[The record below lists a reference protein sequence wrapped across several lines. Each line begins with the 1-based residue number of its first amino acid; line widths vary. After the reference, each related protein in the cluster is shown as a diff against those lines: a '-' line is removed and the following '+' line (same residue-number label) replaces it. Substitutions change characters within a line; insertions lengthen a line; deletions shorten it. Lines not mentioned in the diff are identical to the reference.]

1 MVWASLNFERLN
13 SCFCTFSIYIKE
25 TTSSTVYMEFSSQFK
40 NKMETTTT
48 TRSAF
53 FCAWLTLI
61 PHSQPTPF
69 LVICPKQEKKSN
81 FQHISLSTRSKSYG
95 FIFFKNFL
103 GQQYKRFWGS
113 LCFSLIHR
121 KGTSS
126 PTPYNIKRLQQPSNI
141 VHKKKRDNTSI
152 TRWTIK
158 NAFCGKACLNVRVLV
173 WIIFLLTKT

>member
-1 MVWASLNFERLN
+1 
-13 SCFCTFSIYIKE
+13 
-25 TTSSTVYMEFSSQFK
+25 MEFSSQFK

-53 FCAWLTLI
+53 FLRMADLDTTFI
-61 PHSQPTPF
+61 THTVSRNM
-69 LVICPKQEKKSN
+69 PKTGKKSN

-141 VHKKKRDNTSI
+141 VHKKKRGNKSI
-152 TRWTIK
+152 TKWTIK
-158 NAFCGKACLNVRVLV
+158 NVFCGKACLNVRVLV

>member
-1 MVWASLNFERLN
+1 MIFHDIFLTQKNRFL
-13 SCFCTFSIYIKE
+13 CIYIIKKE
-25 TTSSTVYMEFSSQFK
+25 LHQRSTWNLAHNSK
-40 NKMETTTT
+40 TKWKPLLPLD
-48 TRSAF
+48 RHF

-141 VHKKKRDNTSI
+141 VHKKKRGNTSI
-152 TRWTIK
+152 TR
-158 NAFCGKACLNVRVLV
+158 
-173 WIIFLLTKT
+173 